1 MLLMPATVTV
11 NEARD
16 VLRML
21 SQALVREP
29 KDQVVIDAAGLQHF
43 DTSALAVL
51 IECRRLAQASG
62 RGFVVRGA
70 PAKVN
75 KLASL
80 HGVEELFSSAEAP
93 TAFTNTVAG

>member
-11 NEARD
+11 HEARD

-29 KDQVVIDAAGLQHF
+29 KEQVLVDASGLQHF

-51 IECRRLAQASG
+51 IECSRLAQASG
-62 RGFVVRGA
+62 RGFLVRGA
-70 PAKVN
+70 PAKVS
-75 KLASL
+75 KLARL
-80 HGVEELFSSAEAP
+80 HGVEELFGATEPVSR
-93 TAFTNTVAG
+93 